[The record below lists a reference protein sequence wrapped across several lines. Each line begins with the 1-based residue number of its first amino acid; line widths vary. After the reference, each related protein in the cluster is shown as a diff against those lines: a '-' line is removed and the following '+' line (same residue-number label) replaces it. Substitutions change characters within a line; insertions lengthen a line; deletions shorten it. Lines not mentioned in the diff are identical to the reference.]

1 MKYIQEQLSEL
12 NRVIEVFADYMHKSK
27 QLDLIYSDKFG
38 YILLYDACTET
49 DRQDLIPIVIDDAG
63 ELCDHVIME
72 MVNDVLRAGHVMND
86 LCDTTPQERKMIED
100 ALEEYMAKIPEYR
113 YLIAKQF
120 EPLMN
125 DYRNILIKQK
135 RTIIW

>member
-1 MKYIQEQLSEL
+1 MKYAQEQWKEL
-12 NRVIEVFADYMHKSK
+12 DKVIAVFSDYLRDSK

-38 YILLYDACTET
+38 YILLYDACTEA
-49 DRQDLIPIVIDDAG
+49 DKQDLIPIVIDDAG

-72 MVNDVLRAGHVMND
+72 MVNDVLRAEHVMND
-86 LCDTTPQERKMIED
+86 LCDTTPKERKKIED
-100 ALEEYMAKIPEYR
+100 ALEEYMAKIPEYC

-125 DYRNILIKQK
+125 D
-135 RTIIW
+135 

>member
-1 MKYIQEQLSEL
+1 MKYTQEQCKEL
-12 NRVIEVFADYMHKSK
+12 DKVMAVFSDYLRDSK

-38 YILLYDACTET
+38 YILLYDSCTEA

-72 MVNDVLRAGHVMND
+72 MVNDVLRAEHVMHD
-86 LCDTTPQERKMIED
+86 LCDTTPKERKIIED

-120 EPLMN
+120 EPMN
-125 DYRNILIKQK
+125 ID
-135 RTIIW
+135 